1 MSGSSPKAPSSS
13 HGQPAASASPIL
25 ESYNLLQEAEQLR
38 QQGKFERARTICESL
53 LRRYPDYVGALHT
66 LGLVLADREHHQ
78 EALDYLV
85 RAAMLNPRN
94 WTTLTALSGVYLRL
108 GAHEMAAQTLEQA
121 RSIKPQDSNVLLM
134 LGDVYR
140 EDSEYERARDAY
152 REAAALD
159 HTLAPA
165 AIELGWCDETL
176 GEYAES
182 AKVFEGLIKRGM
194 RLLEPV
200 HALATLPASVVGIDL
215 LAQLDQVLE
224 GPSEDKGAFE
234 TSLAFVRAS
243 ALERAGRHAEAW
255 GHLVPA
261 NRTVFR
267 AVEANARR
275 LAEARRSSLAVLR
288 AHSGKAGRRTDGS
301 APISLFILGPSRSGK
316 TTMEQLV
323 STLDGVKRGYENPIV
338 ENAVR
343 RTFQTSALPTGSLL
357 EHLPPQ
363 LYSLF
368 RELYTEDLARRS
380 GSAKVFTNTLAN
392 RNHDTARMVDIIPN
406 VRFVF
411 LKRDVED
418 NMLRIYMRKYRSGN
432 PYAYDLKATRDH
444 ILWYHQ
450 VMDLMAEKF
459 PEIVRVIGYDDMIV
473 DPAAVLR
480 TAAELCGLPIP
491 AGPSPTLGGDRRC
504 AVPYRDFINAEL
516 AH

>member
-1 MSGSSPKAPSSS
+1 LGS
-13 HGQPAASASPIL
+13 
-25 ESYNLLQEAEQLR
+25 
-38 QQGKFERARTICESL
+38 
-53 LRRYPDYVGALHT
+53 RRG
-66 LGLVLADREHHQ
+66 
-78 EALDYLV
+78 
-85 RAAMLNPRN
+85 
-94 WTTLTALSGVYLRL
+94 
-108 GAHEMAAQTLEQA
+108 
-121 RSIKPQDSNVLLM
+121 
-134 LGDVYR
+134 
-140 EDSEYERARDAY
+140 
-152 REAAALD
+152 
-159 HTLAPA
+159 
-165 AIELGWCDETL
+165 
-176 GEYAES
+176 
-182 AKVFEGLIKRGM
+182 
-194 RLLEPV
+194 
-200 HALATLPASVVGIDL
+200 
-215 LAQLDQVLE
+215 
-224 GPSEDKGAFE
+224 EDKGAFE
-234 TSLAFVRAS
+234 NSRAFIHAN
-243 ALERAGRHAEAW
+243 ALDRAGRHAEAW
-255 GHLVPA
+255 EHLVPA
-261 NRTVFR
+261 NRAVFR
-267 AVEANARR
+267 AVEENARR
-275 LAEARRSSLAVLR
+275 LAEARRTSLAALR
-288 AHSGKAGRRTDGS
+288 ARSGEAGRRTDGS

-323 STLDGVKRGYENPIV
+323 STLDGVKRGYENPVV

-392 RNHDTARMVDIIPN
+392 RNHDTARMVDMIPN

-411 LKRDVED
+411 VKRSLED

-504 AVPYRDFINAEL
+504 AVPYRDFMTAEL
-516 AH
+516 AG